1 MGLLPWI
8 WIIPFNQYFWD
19 DWAIASRSNWR
30 DQVTYWSGPS
40 GAKHFAN
47 PLIYF
52 LLLPIGPWLFHTL
65 IVVASV
71 VGAYSLSR
79 ILAKISIFSPTACKW
94 SGPLLLAMPVFHARF
109 SVATLEYSLAIAAL
123 LSAWAVLLN
132 SRSIS
137 SKYFS
142 LVLLIFAIGVP
153 SLAILFPLIWVHV
166 TWQFTKSKSLRAICR
181 TAGQSIYLP
190 LVPLLFALFFATFI
204 NSANKYRVSRDGLAD
219 WSNDFV
225 RLLFVTILVLAVFH
239 RFKRSSFAKWS
250 LVALSGH
257 LVYLTL
263 FPYFAVG
270 YKPLYDLQPWT
281 MRVDLRNDWQ
291 MRLLIPSILLFSIG
305 VTVYSIVDRQLPKI
319 LNRLGIF
326 AFGFAVLF
334 GAISVGLGP
343 LDWESRHWLIAWPA
357 LVVLVLA
364 LVVSASEVFHRKLF
378 ASVFII
384 FLFSSLAISS
394 EYFVDI
400 LKQRALVDAVTAEL
414 RNETQPI
421 SHLVKTR
428 LFILE
433 TNSSTNL
440 LNARFRVYRSYEWK
454 GLLAEGL
461 GVPPTAVNIFDSWQV
476 REQRSVSCDHPFKA
490 TLIRPTVESSRIN
503 ALTQFRVEV
512 TFKAAPIDLC
522 FSQSR

>member
-19 DWAIASRSNWR
+19 DWAIASRSNWG
-30 DQVTYWSGPS
+30 DQVNYWSG

-52 LLLPIGPWLFHTL
+52 LLLPIGPWVFHTL
-65 IVVASV
+65 IIFASV
-71 VGAYSLSR
+71 IGAYSLSR
-79 ILAKISIFSPTACKW
+79 ILAKISVFSPAACRW

-109 SVATLEYSLAIAAL
+109 SVATFEYSFAIAAL
-123 LSAWAVLLN
+123 LGAWAVLLN
-132 SRSIS
+132 TRSIS
-137 SKYFS
+137 GISFS
-142 LVLLIFAIGVP
+142 VVLLLFAIGVP

-181 TAGQSIYLP
+181 AAGQSIYIP
-190 LVPLLFALFFATFI
+190 FVPLLFALIFAIFI
-204 NSANKYRVSRDGLAD
+204 DGSNKYRVSRDGLTD

-225 RLLFVTILVLAVFH
+225 RLLFITILVLAALH
-239 RFKRSSFAKWS
+239 RFKRSSFAKW
-250 LVALSGH
+250 LFVALSGH
-257 LVYLTL
+257 LVYITL

-281 MRVDLRNDWQ
+281 MRVDLRNGWQ
-291 MRLLIPSILLFSIG
+291 MRFLIPSLLLLLIG
-305 VTVYSIVDRQLPKI
+305 VTVYSIVDRQLPRM
-319 LNRLGIF
+319 LNRAGIVG
-326 AFGFAVLF
+326 FGFTVLF

-364 LVVSASEVFHRKLF
+364 LAASASEVFHRKLL
-378 ASVFII
+378 ASIFTI

-400 LKQRALVDAVTAEL
+400 LKQRALVHAATAEL
-414 RNETQPI
+414 QNETQPI

-433 TNSSTNL
+433 TNSSTDA
-440 LNARFRVYRSYEWK
+440 LNARFRNYRSYEWK
-454 GLLAEGL
+454 GILADGL
-461 GVPPTAVNIFDSWQV
+461 GVSPVAVSIFDFWQV
-476 REQRSVSCDHPFKA
+476 RKESAISCDYPFKA
-490 TLIRPTVESSRIN
+490 TLIRPTVESSRID

-512 TFKAAPIDLC
+512 TFRAAPIDLC
-522 FSQSR
+522 FSRSR